1 MPNLIGIRGAV
12 RVERNDADM
21 IASATRDLL
30 REIQRRNGL
39 TPDAVVSGLFTMTP
53 DLNAD
58 FPARAARE
66 LGWSDVALL
75 GAQEAAIPGALDRV
89 IRVLLHAWLD
99 GPAQHVYLGD
109 TAALRPDRS
118 GPAPDRSGAGAGRS
132 GTALIVGLGLIGGS
146 IGLALKRHGP
156 FERLLGLDSDPTV
169 AAQALAL
176 GVVDAIAP
184 SLEEAVEGVSVV
196 LLCVPSHRIPELVN
210 RCGRLAEP
218 GTVVLDTGSTKA
230 DVVEAM
236 DALPPTLRAVG
247 THPVAGS
254 DRSGPGAA
262 RSDLFEGHRWIL
274 THTKHTDERAR
285 ETAEAVVRAAGA
297 EPEWM
302 DADTHDNSA
311 VATIQLTYLLSAAL
325 ASHLGGETGPARAL
339 VGPGARGMLRLARCE
354 PTVMAG
360 LLKPVWERARGEV
373 RGYIRALED
382 VVEALDTAES
392 ADRMAEVLSKRCQ
405 TGSSVS
411 DPIRGG
417 PAIG

>member
-12 RVERNDADM
+12 RVERNDAEL
-21 IASATRDLL
+21 IASATRELL
-30 REIQRRNGL
+30 REIQHRNGL
-39 TPDAVVSGLFTMTP
+39 TPDDVVSGLFTMTP

-109 TAALRPDRS
+109 TAALRPDRA
-118 GPAPDRSGAGAGRS
+118 GPVPDRCVSGAGRS
-132 GTALIVGLGLIGGS
+132 GTALIVGLGLIGSS
-146 IGLALKRHGP
+146 IGLALRRRGP
-156 FERLLGLDSDPTV
+156 FERLLGLDSDPAV
-169 AAQALAL
+169 ARQALDL
-176 GVVDAIAP
+176 GAVDAIAP
-184 SLEEAVEGVSVV
+184 SLEEAVEAASVV
-196 LLCVPSHRIPELVN
+196 LLCVPTDRIPELVD

-218 GTVVLDTGSTKA
+218 GTLVLDTGSTKA
-230 DVVEAM
+230 DVVQAM
-236 DALPPTLRAVG
+236 DGLPPTIRAVG

-274 THTKHTDERAR
+274 TRTKRTDDRAR
-285 ETAEAVVRAAGA
+285 ELVEAVVRAAGA

-302 DADTHDNSA
+302 DAETHDDSA

-325 ASHLGGETGPARAL
+325 ASHLGGDTGPARSL
-339 VGPGARGMLRLARCE
+339 IGPGATGMLRLARCE

-360 LLKPVWERARGEV
+360 LLKPVWERSRGEV
-373 RGYIRALED
+373 RRYIRALED
-382 VVEALDTAES
+382 IVEALDSAES
-392 ADRMAEVLSKRCQ
+392 AERMAEVLEERCQ
-405 TGSSVS
+405 TGSSLS

-417 PAIG
+417 PAMG

>member
-12 RVERNDADM
+12 RVERNDAES
-21 IASATRDLL
+21 ISSATRELL
-30 REIQRRNGL
+30 REIQHRNEL

-99 GPAQHVYLGD
+99 GPPQHVYMGD
-109 TAALRPDRS
+109 TAALRPDRA
-118 GPAPDRSGAGAGRS
+118 GPAPDGCVSGAARS
-132 GTALIVGLGLIGGS
+132 GTALIVGLGLIGSS
-146 IGLALKRHGP
+146 IGLALRRRGP
-156 FERLLGLDSDPTV
+156 FERLLGLDSDPAV
-169 AAQALAL
+169 AEQALHL
-176 GVVDAIAP
+176 GAVDAIAP
-184 SLEEAVEGVSVV
+184 SLEKAVEAVSVV
-196 LLCVPSHRIPELVN
+196 LLCVPTDRIPGLVDQ
-210 RCGRLAEP
+210 CGRMAEP
-218 GTVVLDTGSTKA
+218 DTLVLDTGSTKA
-230 DVVEAM
+230 DVVQAM
-236 DALPPTLRAVG
+236 DVLPPTIRAVG

-262 RSDLFEGHRWIL
+262 RSNLFEGHRWIL
-274 THTKHTDERAR
+274 THTKRTDERAR
-285 ETAEAVVRAAGA
+285 ETAETIVRATGA

-302 DADTHDNSA
+302 DADTHDRSA

-325 ASHLGGETGPARAL
+325 ASHLGGDKGPARSL
-339 VGPGARGMLRLARCE
+339 IGPGARGMLRLARCE

-360 LLKPVWERARGEV
+360 LLKPVWERSRGEV
-373 RGYIRALED
+373 RGYIRALENI
-382 VVEALDTAES
+382 VEALDTAGS
-392 ADRMAEVLSKRCQ
+392 AERMADVLSERRQ

-411 DPIRGG
+411 DPILGG
-417 PAIG
+417 PAMG